1 MGSRLAGGAAP
12 MSPFSGCRAA
22 PGRAAGHGTWGWA
35 GSPALGSLRP
45 LLAMEYPPSVSPEP
59 LEMAFQRSH
68 RLNLLRLVV
77 LLLVALAGIKF
88 LFRDSFTLEL
98 HKHVSKDSEFWGDT
112 GDVVQDIIPQSQVLE
127 LPAAKITTLK
137 QKQQV
142 SRDVSATEMRLVHL
156 DLKGAAPRVSY
167 LEQVF
172 PLLSQLGA
180 NGVLMEYE
188 DMFPFK
194 GELEILRSPYA
205 YSEEDIERIQQ
216 LAEKHKLEVVPLV
229 QTFGHVEFILKH
241 EKYQH
246 LREVERF
253 PNSFNPHVPDT
264 LALLKSLLSQV
275 IEKHRRSSWIHIG
288 ADEVFHLGEGMD
300 SKNWMSHNKGDVGTM
315 YLKHIQ
321 EVLGFLTAQFW
332 GLRVLMWDDMLRK
345 ISVGALRESGIARHV
360 SPVVWFYAPDFEA
373 EQIGTGTCRAPGGG
387 GGIPPSPPQPPGAGG
402 TGGSRL
408 SRCRA
413 VPHQVRG
420 ERLRGRLVRQRLQGH
435 HGAGAGLDP
444 AELPPEKPPQ
454 LAEGDAGRATAGPA
468 ALAGRRAHRLA
479 EVRGVGPPPCPPGA
493 RRAAL
498 ARRWLSLFLRYDHY
512 SVLCE
517 LLPVSIPSLAICLQ
531 TLVNGE
537 PPALPGSPQLPRP
550 AGPLLL
556 GRALGGLGG
565 RGGRASLAQPW
576 RCAEAGVSLMVTC
589 PSLFC
594 PFPRPPRGLHRR
606 GKEEGPGSAGLGERA
621 AGAERLRGQGR
632 VPRCGNLP
640 HGGAG
645 SWAPEGEHPQGSGGG
660 EVTAG
665 GAVALVPLDL
675 YFMGGNLPAVQL
687 PIPGGPRAPKSP
699 VPLQCHQGLVQP
711 LPSEAPVW
719 EPPQHGELWQQ
730 GAEAP

>member
-229 QTFGHVEFILKH
+229 QTFGHVEVEGPSPAPIPDPGGSPGHPRWLLPQFILKH

-345 ISVGALRESGIARHV
+345 ISVGALRGEGTGTAPVAPLPGSWLASCPVPAGHALPWGKRGEPEAPSCCLTNPCPLAAVPAESGIARHV

-531 TLVNGE
+531 TLVNGGFTE
-537 PPALPGSPQLPRP
+537 EAKRKVLEVLGLESVQLEQSAWCVR
-550 AGPLLL
+550 L
-556 GRALGGLGG
+556 
-565 RGGRASLAQPW
+565 
-576 RCAEAGVSLMVTC
+576 AEAAASEGMRWREAEHWSHQC
-589 PSLFC
+589 P
-594 PFPRPPRGLHRR
+594 
-606 GKEEGPGSAGLGERA
+606 
-621 AGAERLRGQGR
+621 
-632 VPRCGNLP
+632 
-640 HGGAG
+640 
-645 SWAPEGEHPQGSGGG
+645 
-660 EVTAG
+660 
-665 GAVALVPLDL
+665 
-675 YFMGGNLPAVQL
+675 
-687 PIPGGPRAPKSP
+687 GPRAARLLGFIQLSALHALSPHFSSLSPARAGESSP
-699 VPLQCHQGLVQP
+699 VWKSTAWWSRFMGT
-711 LPSEAPVW
+711 
-719 EPPQHGELWQQ
+719 
-730 GAEAP
+730 